1 MKARS
6 LRLHAGYRTLI
17 VLVFA
22 GTVLTLLLQGSV
34 RAQPMLAQLGHWM
47 RRPSTQDLVLPTAAE
62 LRDRADTRTVRA
74 LLQQAPALSMAQ
86 RDRLARQIVAWSRDN
101 GFEPLQTMALIQI
114 ESNFNPVALSPVG
127 AAGLLQLIPYVAQD
141 LADRAGYRWIV
152 TTRRVG
158 LDVPF
163 DELPEQGEVSLLN
176 PEVSLRLGLMH
187 LAELKRSFP
196 SPVQYYAAY
205 NLGPS
210 LLRSRLEQGQ
220 PPQGIYYRKVL
231 NAQRQFEQQRQ
242 WLIAR
247 DSGWQIS
254 RDHTRGDSSHSMVM
268 DSPLTAL
275 LSR

>member
-1 MKARS
+1 MMARS
-6 LRLHAGYRTLI
+6 VSLHAGYRTLI
-17 VLVFA
+17 VLSLV
-22 GTVLTLLLQGSV
+22 GSVLALLLQGSV

-47 RRPSTQDLVLPTAAE
+47 RRPSAEDWVLPTAAE
-62 LRDRADTRTVRA
+62 LRDRSDVRA
-74 LLQQAPALSMAQ
+74 VRLLLQQTPRLSMQQ
-86 RDRLARQIVAWSRDN
+86 RDRLARQIVTWSRAE
-101 GFEPLQTMALIQI
+101 GFEPLQVMALIQI
-114 ESNFNPVALSPVG
+114 ESQFDPLALSSAG

-141 LADRAGYRWIV
+141 LADRAGYHWTV

-196 SPVQYYAAY
+196 APVQFYAAY

-210 LLRSRLEQGQ
+210 LLRSRLEQGK

-231 NAQRQFEQQRQ
+231 HAQRQLELQRQ
-242 WLIAR
+242 DLTAR
-247 DSGWQIS
+247 ESGWQLS
-254 RDHTRGDSSHSMVM
+254 RDHSGTDGLYTMVL
-268 DSPLTAL
+268 DAPVAAL